1 MNVVKMGS
9 DQMGWRRPGTRR
21 QWARGTSQVLVC
33 MAIVFAAGCS
43 KKSQRAE
50 QNNDQG
56 SVVTE
61 ETKTPTVRMPYV
73 IPEAGVHF
81 NPPLTW
87 DPDRVQVVTVSGDEA
102 AAQQPGADYA
112 ISFIY
117 KAEQPAHHDEPLLK
131 LYVLRRAQ
139 WDRVA
144 GTNAHGEVIDS
155 TGEWVFVAAP
165 SKEIPYR
172 TDMLDADQFAVMRM
186 SVTDVKDAF
195 TIEAGGPSDSS
206 LRAESNR
213 K

>member
-1 MNVVKMGS
+1 VVKMGS
-9 DQMGWRRPGTRR
+9 NRMDWKRPGRGR
-21 QWARGTSQVLVC
+21 EWVRGTSQVLVC

-50 QNNDQG
+50 QYNDQAG
-56 SVVTE
+56 AVAE

-81 NPPLTW
+81 NPPLAW
-87 DPDRVQVVTVSGDEA
+87 DPDRIQVVTVRGDEA

-112 ISFIY
+112 ISFNY
-117 KAEQPAHHDEPLLK
+117 KAEQPAHQNEPLLK

-139 WDRVA
+139 WNRVA
-144 GTNAHGEVIDS
+144 DTGAKGEVIDS

-165 SKEIPYR
+165 SKEVPYR

-213 K
+213 R

>member
-1 MNVVKMGS
+1 VNVVKMGS
-9 DQMGWRRPGTRR
+9 DRTAWKRPGTRR
-21 QWARGTSQVLVC
+21 QWVRGTSQVLVC

-43 KKSQRAE
+43 KKSQRAG
-50 QNNDQG
+50 QNSDQG
-56 SVVTE
+56 SVVTQ
-61 ETKTPTVRMPYV
+61 ETKTPAVRMPYV

-81 NPPLTW
+81 NPPLAW

-112 ISFIY
+112 ISFNY
-117 KAEQPAHHDEPLLK
+117 KAEQPAHQNEPLLR

-139 WDRVA
+139 WNRVA
-144 GTNAHGEVIDS
+144 DTNAHGEVIDS

-172 TDMLDADQFAVMRM
+172 TDLLDADQFAAMRM

-195 TIEAGGPSDSS
+195 TIEAGGPTDSS
-206 LRAESNR
+206 QRAESNR
-213 K
+213 R

>member
-1 MNVVKMGS
+1 MVKMGS
-9 DQMGWRRPGTRR
+9 DRTAWKRSGTRL
-21 QWARGTSQVLVC
+21 QWVRGTSQVLVC

-50 QNNDQG
+50 QNNDRG
-56 SVVTE
+56 SVVSE

-81 NPPLTW
+81 NPPLAW
-87 DPDRVQVVTVSGDEA
+87 DPDRVQVVTVRGDEA

-112 ISFIY
+112 ISFNY
-117 KAEQPAHHDEPLLK
+117 KAEQPAHRDEPLLK

-144 GTNAHGEVIDS
+144 GTSAHGEVIDS
-155 TGEWVFVAAP
+155 SGEWVFVAAP

-172 TDMLDADQFAVMRM
+172 TDMLDADQFAAMRM